1 MTRCTSEFSSDLI
14 KNFTKFPQRGVYLI
28 AQMYLFIYLMLLSKQ
43 TKMSIR
49 SERWAQLWLYRTTSV
64 SPTSFFDVTQEP
76 LCVCYPFLQLLHK
89 ADGIAE
95 CLPLLTGQ
103 RLQVQDGLRALSLED
118 ADGLQQSLITDTKG
132 GEVRQQLRGGGEG
145 DISIIQLDTCNGA
158 VHQTFRPQTMHN
170 SSTALRT

>member
-1 MTRCTSEFSSDLI
+1 
-14 KNFTKFPQRGVYLI
+14 
-28 AQMYLFIYLMLLSKQ
+28 MLLSKQ

-49 SERWAQLWLYRTTSV
+49 SEHWAQLWLYRTTSV

-145 DISIIQLDTCNGA
+145 DISIIQLDTAMVQCIKLSDPRRCIIHPRRWGHKYLRKA
-158 VHQTFRPQTMHN
+158 WAILF
-170 SSTALRT
+170 ST